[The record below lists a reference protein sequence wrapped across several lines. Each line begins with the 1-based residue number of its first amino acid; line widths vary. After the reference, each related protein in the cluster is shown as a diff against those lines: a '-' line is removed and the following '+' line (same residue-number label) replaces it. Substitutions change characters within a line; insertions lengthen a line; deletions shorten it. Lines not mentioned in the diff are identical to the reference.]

1 MQKLS
6 SLRSIPPAVA
16 LITLSQARS
25 QVRWDG
31 NADTEVDDNLNLLI
45 EVAMSHLDGA
55 EGILGRALISQTWID
70 SSSGFPVGAALPVA
84 LAPLISVSAIT
95 YYDSDNVLQTLDAA
109 SYGVFDRYDGG
120 YVKLHSGQSWPSTY
134 TRDDAVSVV
143 YVAGYGSAPADVPAT
158 IRLAAL
164 ELIAHWFEN
173 REAVL
178 VGTISSEIPLG
189 IARLLSS
196 HIRPKF

>member
-6 SLRSIPPAVA
+6 SLRSIPPAAA
-16 LITLSQARS
+16 LITLPQARS

-31 NADTEVDDNLNLLI
+31 DADTEVNDNLSLLI
-45 EVAMSHLDGA
+45 EVAMSHLDGT

-70 SSSGFPVGAALPVA
+70 SSSGFPAGAEFQVA

-95 YYDSDNVLQTLDAA
+95 YYDSENALQTLDAS

-120 YVKLHSGQSWPSTY
+120 YAKLRSGQSWPSTY
-134 TRDDAVSVV
+134 TRDDAVSVA
-143 YVAGYGSAPADVPAT
+143 YVAGYGSAAADVPAT

-178 VGTISSEIPLG
+178 VGATSSEIPLG
-189 IARLLSS
+189 IARLLSP